1 MKRQQSQ
8 SRIKVP
14 NKNKV
19 WYLKISIYLYPHQ
32 ARNRKMTV
40 GTGFQKYY
48 WGRSLIFRNNLEEEK
63 YCSWSKCSWS
73 KSSWSKLSWIKNSW
87 SKFSWI
93 KIFLKQVFLTAHTN
107 YYFHDPSVVTHLET
121 YAGVVRWQPRS
132 ETFLVVGPPP
142 SSWSI
147 LNQLRT
153 YIIR

>member
-48 WGRSLIFRNNLEEEK
+48 CGRSLIFRNNLEEEK
-63 YCSWSKCSWS
+63 YCSWSKCSWIKKFLKQIFLDQKFLKQIFLDQNFPEAS
-73 KSSWSKLSWIKNSW
+73 VPDCPYKLLFSWSKCCNSFRDVCW
-87 SKFSWI
+87 SSTVAAQIRDLFGGGAPTIVLVDSK
-93 KIFLKQVFLTAHTN
+93 
-107 YYFHDPSVVTHLET
+107 PVTHL
-121 YAGVVRWQPRS
+121 YQ
-132 ETFLVVGPPP
+132 
-142 SSWSI
+142 
-147 LNQLRT
+147 
-153 YIIR
+153 